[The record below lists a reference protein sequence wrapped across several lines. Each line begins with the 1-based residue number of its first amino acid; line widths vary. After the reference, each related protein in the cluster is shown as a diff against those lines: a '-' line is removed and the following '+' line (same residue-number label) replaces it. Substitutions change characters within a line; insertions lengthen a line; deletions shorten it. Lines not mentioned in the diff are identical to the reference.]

1 MVEIVKRKVRTNG
14 LQCPLHPTQVLTYF
28 IFGGDIVTYY
38 LINLVSLGHNM
49 PLIIALGTIY
59 GILAIGVFYYGFSS
73 IKINPQDPTITLEK
87 ICKTN
92 EIKFDGSNYEYHC

>member
-1 MVEIVKRKVRTNG
+1 
-14 LQCPLHPTQVLTYF
+14 
-28 IFGGDIVTYY
+28 
-38 LINLVSLGHNM
+38 M

-73 IKINPQDPTITLEK
+73 TKINPQDPTITLEK
-87 ICKTN
+87 TCKTK